1 MYLPRVLEKR
11 FSDTFASLRERE
23 FVWFLSGNSAF
34 FTGMQMQFIL
44 RYFLAWELTES
55 ALATTLLTLPIAI
68 PSGWELIE

>member
-55 ALATTLLTLPIAI
+55 A
-68 PSGWELIE
+68 